1 MTAVEAHQEVSQD
14 NPSDLSDRRRHQRVR
29 VNLLGRCMFSD
40 MREFPCQL
48 TNISPAGAAV
58 MSPHNGEVGERVIA
72 YVDHIGRLEGVI
84 TRHIDGGFAMSI
96 TASLRKRDK
105 LADTLTW
112 LANRHVLNL
121 PEERRHIRRSPKNAD
136 TTLIMPDGS
145 SHPCQVIDMSLS
157 GAAIATDQRPPIGSR
172 VHLGRLGGRVV
183 RHFEDGIALE
193 FMRIMSEMAIEKTIE
208 KQFF

>member
-1 MTAVEAHQEVSQD
+1 MTAVEAQQQD
-14 NPSDLSDRRRHQRVR
+14 PSSLSDRRRHQRVR
-29 VNLLGRCMFSD
+29 VNLLGRVMFAD
-40 MREFPCQL
+40 HREFPCQL

-58 MSPHNGEVGERVIA
+58 MSPHAGEVGERVIA
-72 YVDHIGRLEGVI
+72 YVDHIGRLEGTI
-84 TRHIDGGFAMSI
+84 TRHIEGGFAMSI
-96 TASLRKRDK
+96 AASLRKRDK

-121 PEERRHIRRSPKNAD
+121 PEERRHIRRSPRNAD
-136 TTLIMPDGS
+136 TSLIMPDGS

-157 GAAIATDQRPPIGSR
+157 GAALATDQRPPLGSR
-172 VHLGRLGGRVV
+172 VFLGKLGGRVV
-183 RHFEDGIALE
+183 RHFDDGIAIE

>member
-1 MTAVEAHQEVSQD
+1 MTALEAPQEEL
-14 NPSDLSDRRRHQRVR
+14 PSLSDRRRHQRVR
-29 VNLLGRCMFSD
+29 VNLLGRCMFAD
-40 MREFPCQL
+40 QRELPCQL

-58 MSPHNGEVGERVIA
+58 RCSHAGEVGERVIA
-72 YVDHIGRLEGVI
+72 YVDHVGRLEGTI
-84 TRHIDGGFAMSI
+84 TRQIEGGFAMSI
-96 TASLRKRDK
+96 NASLRKRDK

-121 PEERRHIRRSPKNAD
+121 PEERRHIRRAPKNAEA
-136 TTLIMPDGS
+136 LLVMPDGS
-145 SHPCQVIDMSLS
+145 EHVCQVIDMSLS
-157 GAAIATDQRPPIGSR
+157 GAALATDQRPPLGSR
-172 VHLGRLGGRVV
+172 VFLGKLGGRVV

>member
-1 MTAVEAHQEVSQD
+1 MTAVEAHQEVQQD
-14 NPSDLSDRRRHQRVR
+14 DPDRRRHQRVR

-48 TNISPAGAAV
+48 NNISPAGASV
-58 MSPHNGEVGERVIA
+58 MSSYCGEIGERVIA
-72 YVDHIGRLEGVI
+72 YIDHIGRLEGVI
-84 TRHIDGGFAMSI
+84 TRHVEGGFAMSI

-136 TTLIMPDGS
+136 TVLILPDGS
-145 SHPCQVIDMSLS
+145 EHPGRVIDMSLS
-157 GAAIATDQRPPIGSR
+157 GAAIITDQRPPLGSR
-172 VHLGRLGGRVV
+172 VHLGKLGGRVV
-183 RHFEDGIALE
+183 RHFDDGIALE

>member
-1 MTAVEAHQEVSQD
+1 MTAVEAQQED
-14 NPSDLSDRRRHQRVR
+14 PSSVSDRRRHQRVR
-29 VNLLGRCMFSD
+29 ANLLGRCMFAD
-40 MREFPCQL
+40 RREFPCQL

-58 MSPHNGEVGERVIA
+58 MSPHVGEVGERVIA
-72 YVDHIGRLEGVI
+72 YVDHVGRLEGTI
-84 TRHIDGGFAMSI
+84 TRHVEGGFAMSI
-96 TASLRKRDK
+96 NASLRKRDK

-136 TTLIMPDGS
+136 TSLILPDGS
-145 SHPCQVIDMSLS
+145 AHPCQVIDMSLS
-157 GAAIATDQRPPIGSR
+157 GAAIATDQRPPLGSR
-172 VHLGRLGGRVV
+172 VFLGKLGGRVV

>member
-1 MTAVEAHQEVSQD
+1 MTAVHAHQEIQQD
-14 NPSDLSDRRRHQRVR
+14 DPSFPSDRRRHQRVR

-40 MREFPCQL
+40 QREFPCQL

-58 MSPHNGEVGERVIA
+58 LSAHAGEVGERVIA
-72 YVDHIGRLEGVI
+72 YVDHLGRLEGTI
-84 TRHIDGGFAMSI
+84 TRHIEGGFAMSI
-96 TASLRKRDK
+96 AASLRKRDK
-105 LADTLTW
+105 LADALTW

-121 PEERRHIRRSPKNAD
+121 PEERRHSRRSPKNPD
-136 TTLIMPDGS
+136 TMLIMPDGS
-145 SHPCQVIDMSLS
+145 SHRCRVIDMSLS
-157 GAAIATDQRPPIGSR
+157 GAAISTDQRPPLGSC

>member
-1 MTAVEAHQEVSQD
+1 
-14 NPSDLSDRRRHQRVR
+14 
-29 VNLLGRCMFSD
+29 MFSD
-40 MREFPCQL
+40 QREFPCQL

-58 MSPHNGEVGERVIA
+58 MSAHCGEVGERVIA
-72 YVDHIGRLEGVI
+72 YVDHLGRLEGTI
-84 TRHIDGGFAMSI
+84 TRHIAGGFAMSI
-96 TASLRKRDK
+96 AASLRKRDK

-136 TTLIMPDGS
+136 AMLIMADGS
-145 SHPCQVIDMSLS
+145 SHSCRVIDMSLS
-157 GAAIATDQRPPIGSR
+157 GAAIATDQRPPLGTR